1 MSSAIALVVLP
12 LLLQNVQAT
21 FPPVSNAPPIPSQGV
36 RTMDYER
43 FYFPGDLPPNQP
55 SNVIKDEG
63 YFQGDEKLDQKL
75 YAPENQSG
83 ETGAFGNSEDTF
95 DRYYSEDQPYIGPV
109 ATPLP
114 DDTYVAQPSVTS
126 KVIPDNPSNVG
137 SSSDIWVLTKGP
149 DNQFIRERWIQVPV
163 TQDRVVEVVNADI
176 PPKQYTETIK
186 SFPPVAQPPP
196 LPPAPA
202 PVKAPVPAPPSIVQQ
217 VWIRAPSPIQAQK
230 VIQNPPTVVED
241 IPSVKQVVDVSP
253 PAIKQYIQPQIIKE
267 AQPLPPPP
275 PPPPPTVTKKSSS
288 FIVPPPPPPPLKVPD
303 FASPKQTVVVSQPP
317 VPVDQI
323 VVEKSA
329 PLSQVKHIWVPTS
342 QNTGKFLTVPVGTVI
357 DGGKSVPAKGV
368 PLDVQ
373 QPPSPITVSD
383 TWILK
388 QDGPIPR
395 FEQQKSFA
403 PVAPVIQKGSVIV
416 DNGPKVQFD
425 SPKNPPLVGKSI
437 DTAVP
442 IDIWPAKNPVP
453 QQKVF
458 ISQPPPPPPP
468 PAVALPPPSGKSD
481 TIVVGKSSP
490 IAPPPKGII
499 SSVKGIPQ
507 FPPPPPSLV
516 APLPQ
521 VINGKPC
528 PLPIVQT
535 KSPFPPKSVPVPVPA
550 PAPAPVAVPVPAPA
564 PAPVYRTI
572 AIPRQP
578 FGRILRINRYP
589 YGPYYVLN
597 PRTGA
602 SFYTYPRAPIAPV
615 IQQTKTGQ
623 VVRLVPARP
632 LAVSVAPRQVAVPV
646 SPKQVTVPVSPK
658 QVAVP
663 APRKQ
668 IVLPI
673 SNGKSAAPV
682 LLYPP
687 VSRIRYAY
695 PWGSYIRSLPVAGK
709 NIFVL
714 PPNNK
719 PAKIQAA
726 KSSSSES
733 SSSESSSSESKSS
746 EKKSKPKEEKKSSEE
761 EEEVAESIGSIE
773 SEEPEPEKAP
783 EPIIE
788 EVEEEEEETA
798 ASEAEPEQTAAPA
811 VVEEK
816 EEEPE
821 AKDESFAAEESQVKP
836 QLLNGNKEPNVNS
849 FDSLTKS
856 FYYGFDQRGVP
867 GHKEISD
874 PDGKRVIGS
883 YNYRKPDGIF
893 KNVAYVVDANGS
905 RAHVVS
911 NEPGTVSYQTVN
923 TNYIPNAT
931 PENITNKVPDI
942 ENAASHENL
951 TEDPQRD

>member
-43 FYFPGDLPPNQP
+43 FYFPDDLPPNQP

-63 YFQGDEKLDQKL
+63 YFPVEEKLDQKL
-75 YAPENQSG
+75 FAPENQSG
-83 ETGAFGNSEDTF
+83 ETGAYGNYDTF

-126 KVIPDNPSNVG
+126 KVIPDGPANVG
-137 SSSDIWVLTKGP
+137 SSDIWVLTKGP
-149 DNQFIRERWIQVPV
+149 DNQFVRERWIQVPM
-163 TQDRVVEVVNADI
+163 TQDRVVEVVNADV

-186 SFPPVAQPPP
+186 SFPPFVQPPP
-196 LPPAPA
+196 LPPAP
-202 PVKAPVPAPPSIVQQ
+202 VKAPVAAPPSVVQQ
-217 VWIRAPSPIQAQK
+217 VWIRAPPPIQAQK
-230 VIQNPPTVVED
+230 VIQNPPTVVQE
-241 IPSVKQVVDVSP
+241 IPSAKQVVDLPP
-253 PAIKQYIQPQIIKE
+253 PAFKQYIQPQIIKE

-288 FIVPPPPPPPLKVPD
+288 FIVPPPPPPPLKVAD
-303 FASPKQTVVVSQPP
+303 FPSPKQTIVVNQPP

-323 VVEKSA
+323 VVDKSA
-329 PLSQVKHIWVPTS
+329 PLPQLKHIWVPTS
-342 QNTGKFLTVPVGTVI
+342 QNTGKFITVPVGTVI
-357 DGGKSVPAKGV
+357 DVGKSVPAKGV
-368 PLDVQ
+368 PLDAPP
-373 QPPSPITVSD
+373 PPSPITVSD

-395 FEQQKSFA
+395 FEQQKSIG

-416 DNGPKVQFD
+416 DSGPKFQFD

-437 DTAVP
+437 DAPVP
-442 IDIWPAKNPVP
+442 VDIWPAKNPIP
-453 QQKVF
+453 QQKVI
-458 ISQPPPPPPP
+458 ISAPPPPP
-468 PAVALPPPSGKSD
+468 PALPPPPVKSD
-481 TIVVGKSSP
+481 SIFVGKSAP

-499 SSVKGIPQ
+499 TSVKGLPQ
-507 FPPPPPSLV
+507 LPPPPVV
-516 APLPQ
+516 APSPQ
-521 VINGKPC
+521 IINGKPC
-528 PLPIVQT
+528 PVPVVQA
-535 KSPFPPKSVPVPVPA
+535 KSPFPPKYVPA
-550 PAPAPVAVPVPAPA
+550 PAPLPVPAPVPVLA
-564 PAPVYRTI
+564 PAPVPAYRTI
-572 AIPRQP
+572 AVNRQP

-632 LAVSVAPRQVAVPV
+632 FAVPVAPRQVAVPV
-646 SPKQVTVPVSPK
+646 APKQLAVPV
-658 QVAVP
+658 
-663 APRKQ
+663 PRKQ
-668 IVLPI
+668 IVVPVP
-673 SNGKSAAPV
+673 NGKSAAPV

-719 PAKIQAA
+719 PAKIQAE

-733 SSSESSSSESKSS
+733 SSSESSSSESKSA
-746 EKKSKPKEEKKSSEE
+746 EKKSKPKEEKKSSEGEEEGE
-761 EEEVAESIGSIE
+761 EEEVAESVGSSIE

-783 EPIIE
+783 EPV
-788 EVEEEEEETA
+788 VEEEEEAA
-798 ASEAEPEQTAAPA
+798 ASEAEPEETAAPI
-811 VVEEK
+811 V
-816 EEEPE
+816 EEPE

-836 QLLNGNKEPNVNS
+836 QLFNRGYKEASANS
-849 FDSLTKS
+849 FDPLTKS
-856 FYYGFDQRGVP
+856 FYYGFDQRG
-867 GHKEISD
+867 ISD
-874 PDGKRVIGS
+874 RKETSDPNGKRVVGS
-883 YNYRKPDGIF
+883 YNYRKPDDIF

-923 TNYIPNAT
+923 ANYIPSAT
-931 PENITNKVPDI
+931 PENTTHKDSDI
-942 ENAASHENL
+942 ETAASHENL